1 MNSFSVIQGGEM
13 LWRWREGTIFICN
26 DAPYYDQVFTLVPGP
41 GDGSK
46 DFNYCRTSS
55 QHPGLPS
62 KGSTGSSASNF
73 PLHLEDLG

>member
-1 MNSFSVIQGGEM
+1 MNSFSVIQGGKCFGDGERAPFSFAMM
-13 LWRWREGTIFICN
+13 LHIMIKSLPWS
-26 DAPYYDQVFTLVPGP
+26 PGP